1 VILVRGPRVVRDG
14 KFLIAAGV
22 SAGIDLGLEVIKIL
36 FSESLAAEVAE
47 LIEYSISAHQQ
58 R

>member
-1 VILVRGPRVVRDG
+1 VRDG